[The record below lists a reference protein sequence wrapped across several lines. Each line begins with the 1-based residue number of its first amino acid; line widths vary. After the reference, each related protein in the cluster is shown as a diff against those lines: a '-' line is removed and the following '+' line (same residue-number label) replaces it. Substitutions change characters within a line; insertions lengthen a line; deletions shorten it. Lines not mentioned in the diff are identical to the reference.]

1 MENEIDYLKG
11 IDKIDI
17 SGKKN
22 KNTPIGKWR
31 EEEPETYRLVQA
43 WFDQYKERSIPV
55 FTEML
60 KDLYFRNLR
69 LHKQISLL
77 NDRIGNLEK

>member
-11 IDKIDI
+11 IDRMDI

-31 EEEPETYRLVQA
+31 EEEPELYKQVKA
-43 WFDQYKERSIPV
+43 WFDQYNIKGIPM

-69 LHKQISLL
+69 LYRQISLL
-77 NDRIGNLEK
+77 NDRIKELEK

>member
-69 LHKQISLL
+69 LHKKISLL